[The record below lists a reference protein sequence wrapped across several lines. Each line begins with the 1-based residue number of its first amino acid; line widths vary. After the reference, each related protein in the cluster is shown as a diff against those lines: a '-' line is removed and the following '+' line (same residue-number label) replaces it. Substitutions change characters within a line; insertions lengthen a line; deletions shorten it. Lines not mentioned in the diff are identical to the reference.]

1 MTSPARRAAHR
12 HKDEIGHVLAI
23 HHDRPGPRTVIG
35 FAVAWVRR
43 GLGSLSDLRRSPV
56 VD

>member
-1 MTSPARRAAHR
+1 MTRPARRAAHR
-12 HKDEIGHVLAI
+12 HEDEIGHVLAI